1 MAKRSRTDMSERQEE
16 EALKD
21 AVKRQLWATY
31 SVGTPADKKQSKCS
45 RTYLPGIDIKLYT
58 DGRTALSKMR
68 IHTVRPSDRPAP
80 AVLMSLIPYT
90 QSSRWHVFRA
100 ADWLIWHEK
109 ENEFPS
115 FQAI

>member
-1 MAKRSRTDMSERQEE
+1 MY
-16 EALKD
+16 AL
-21 AVKRQLWATY
+21 
-31 SVGTPADKKQSKCS
+31 
-45 RTYLPGIDIKLYT
+45 
-58 DGRTALSKMR
+58 
-68 IHTVRPSDRPAP
+68 RPAP

-100 ADWLIWHEK
+100 ADWLIWLEK